1 MIGSLPACVQ
11 GPRSRPAKRRAA
23 GTVAVVH
30 LRAVNDHV
38 DLHLDPEVAAAY
50 DHNHADRF
58 RTEDLEPTIERLR
71 SLADGG
77 KTVEFAIGT
86 GRVGLPLMDA
96 GVEVHG
102 IDLSEPM
109 VAELRAKPGGADL
122 PVTIGDM
129 TRTVVGHDFSLAY
142 LVFNTIGNVTTQ
154 AGQVACFENAARHLR
169 PGGRFVIECLVP
181 ILASLPPGQTV
192 APFAVTEDYVGFDE
206 YFDHVN
212 QLHSSHHWRA
222 DGDHLR
228 RVVGTFRW
236 VWPSELD
243 LMARLAGMSL
253 ESRHADWVGSPFTG
267 ESTVHV
273 SVWRKP

>member
-1 MIGSLPACVQ
+1 MV
-11 GPRSRPAKRRAA
+11 
-23 GTVAVVH
+23 VAH

-38 DLHLDPEVAAAY
+38 DLYLDPEVAANY
-50 DHNHADRF
+50 DRNHADRF
-58 RTEDLEPTIERLR
+58 RPEDFGPTVERLQC
-71 SLADGG
+71 LAGDG
-77 KTVEFAIGT
+77 KAVEFAIGT